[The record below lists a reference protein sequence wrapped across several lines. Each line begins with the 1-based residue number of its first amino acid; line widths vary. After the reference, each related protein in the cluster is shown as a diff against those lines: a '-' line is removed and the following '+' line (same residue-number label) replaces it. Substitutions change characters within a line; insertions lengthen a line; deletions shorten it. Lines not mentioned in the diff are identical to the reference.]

1 MILITNNNTN
11 NIRQDYI
18 NLIQYAIKK
27 GNKNKVENILRS
39 LLFFIIKNPSIQNT
53 FNFADIKKAI
63 LNTSPKISVK
73 TKRKGSRNIYVPI
86 KITPSRSKF
95 LSSKWII
102 SHAKLKTNN
111 KFYKNLAEEI
121 IDSSKK
127 TSLSTKKRNDLHK
140 LAEANFLERNKNVYK
155 KPVINKEVL
164 INFEK
169 AVIEKKLIDKKKEEL
184 DNIKS
189 SSLKFKNHL
198 NFLKK

>member
-1 MILITNNNTN
+1 MNSPERPKRALPLWLLTSTTNVLPSQWPRESPFQSLIL
-11 NIRQDYI
+11 
-18 NLIQYAIKK
+18 LGKCA
-27 GNKNKVENILRS
+27 
-39 LLFFIIKNPSIQNT
+39 
-53 FNFADIKKAI
+53 
-63 LNTSPKISVK
+63 
-73 TKRKGSRNIYVPI
+73 
-86 KITPSRSKF
+86 

-140 LAEANFLERNKNVYK
+140 LAEANFSGRNKNVYK
-155 KPVINKEVL
+155 KPIINKEVL

-169 AVIEKKLIDKKKEEL
+169 AVIEKKLMDKKKEEL

-189 SSLKFKNHL
+189 SFLKFKNHL